1 MAHRC
6 GSLHTARGGP
16 PPIHCNMSEGRE
28 LEGLQSLGN
37 KTDYKM
43 DYAPEVLE
51 TFENKH
57 PENDYWVRFNCPE
70 FTSLCPITGQ
80 PDFAEIRISYIPDHR
95 MVESKSLK
103 LYLFSFRNHGDFH
116 EDCVNKI
123 MKDLIRLMDPKYI
136 EVIGLFTPERWHL
149 HLPLLQL
156 RTPGDQI

>member
-1 MAHRC
+1 MAPRC

-57 PENDYWVRFNCPE
+57 PENDYWVRFNCP
-70 FTSLCPITGQ
+70 
-80 PDFAEIRISYIPDHR
+80 
-95 MVESKSLK
+95 
-103 LYLFSFRNHGDFH
+103 
-116 EDCVNKI
+116 
-123 MKDLIRLMDPKYI
+123 
-136 EVIGLFTPERWHL
+136 
-149 HLPLLQL
+149 
-156 RTPGDQI
+156 